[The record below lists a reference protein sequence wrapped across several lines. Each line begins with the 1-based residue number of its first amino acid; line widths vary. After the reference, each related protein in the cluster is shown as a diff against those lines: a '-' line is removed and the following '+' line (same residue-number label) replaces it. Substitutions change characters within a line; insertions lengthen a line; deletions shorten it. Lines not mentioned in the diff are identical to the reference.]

1 MGDAVIGASS
11 YLRAADEELLR
22 GLRERLERRRG
33 LREAGTRI
41 AAALVVVAGAAAF
54 LAVPSGRGTS
64 PWLLVSL
71 TAVYALASRVQ
82 FEVGTGVFVPTEVVF
97 VPMLL
102 LLPGNV
108 VPAAVVAAMVAAN
121 LPDAVRRRTSSITF
135 TAIVGSAAFA
145 FLPAAAALVLGEP
158 GARER
163 DWPLALVLLAAQF
176 VGDALTTAVR
186 DWAALGVRPSRLV
199 APLRWVFAVDALLA
213 PLGLAVAAA
222 ATTAPLA
229 VLLPA
234 SGLVVFRWF
243 ARERE
248 AAVSSSLELSSAYR
262 GTAHLLGDVVEADD
276 AYTGA
281 HSRAVV
287 EMTLALADR
296 LGLSAADRRL
306 AEFSALLHDVGKIRV
321 PNEIIRKPGALTP
334 AERAVVERHTLHGE
348 ALLSTVGALLADVG
362 RVVRSCHE
370 RWDGTGYPDGLAGDE
385 IPLVARIVG
394 CADAFD
400 AMASDRPYRA
410 ALPLPA
416 IVEELRRCSGSQFDP
431 QVVGHVLALL
441 EDDARWGRARVPGLR
456 SVA

>member
-1 MGDAVIGASS
+1 
-11 YLRAADEELLR
+11 
-22 GLRERLERRRG
+22 
-33 LREAGTRI
+33 
-41 AAALVVVAGAAAF
+41 
-54 LAVPSGRGTS
+54 
-64 PWLLVSL
+64 
-71 TAVYALASRVQ
+71 
-82 FEVGTGVFVPTEVVF
+82 
-97 VPMLL
+97 
-102 LLPGNV
+102 
-108 VPAAVVAAMVAAN
+108 
-121 LPDAVRRRTSSITF
+121 
-135 TAIVGSAAFA
+135 
-145 FLPAAAALVLGEP
+145 
-158 GARER
+158 
-163 DWPLALVLLAAQF
+163 
-176 VGDALTTAVR
+176 
-186 DWAALGVRPSRLV
+186 ALGVRPKDLV
-199 APLRWVFAVDALLA
+199 RPFRWVFTVDSLLA
-213 PLGLAVAAA
+213 PIGLAVAAA

-234 SGLVVFRWF
+234 SGLLVFRWF

-296 LGLSAADRRL
+296 LGLSPADRRL

-321 PNEIIRKPGALTP
+321 PNEIIRKPCALTP

-348 ALLSTVGALLADVG
+348 ALLSTVGGLLADVG

-370 RWDGTGYPDGLAGDE
+370 RWDGTGYPDGLAGED

-431 QVVGHVLALL
+431 QVVEQVLELL
-441 EDDARWGRARVPGLR
+441 EGESNPGRARVSALR
-456 SVA
+456 SAA

>member
-1 MGDAVIGASS
+1 MGDALIGAST
-11 YLRAADEELLR
+11 YLRPADEELLR
-22 GLRERLERRRG
+22 GLRDRLERGRG
-33 LREAGTRI
+33 QREAAARI
-41 AAALVVVAGAAAF
+41 VAALLVAAGAVAF
-54 LAVPSGRGTS
+54 LALPAGRGTS
-64 PWLLVSL
+64 LWLLVSL
-71 TAVYALASRVQ
+71 TAVYALASRVH
-82 FEVGTGVFVPTEVVF
+82 FEVGTGAFVPTEVVF

-102 LLPGNV
+102 LLPSRV

-121 LPDAVRRRTSSITF
+121 LPGAVRRRISWVTF

-145 FLPAAAALVLGEP
+145 FLPAAAALALGEP
-158 GARER
+158 GARQR
-163 DWPLALVLLAAQF
+163 DWPLVVLLLAAQF
-176 VGDALTTAVR
+176 AGDALTAAAR
-186 DWAALGVRPSRLV
+186 DWAALGVRPGRL
-199 APLRWVFAVDALLA
+199 APTLRWVFTVDALLA

-229 VLLPA
+229 VLLPV
-234 SGLVVFRWF
+234 SGLLVFRWF
-243 ARERE
+243 ARERQ
-248 AAVSSSLELSSAYR
+248 AAVTSSLELSSAYR

-287 EMTLALADR
+287 EMTLAVADQ
-296 LGLSAADRRL
+296 LGLSDADRRL

-321 PNEIIRKPGALTP
+321 PNEIIRKPGSLTP
-334 AERAVVERHTLHGE
+334 AERAVVERHTIHGE
-348 ALLSTVGALLADVG
+348 ALLSTVGGLLADVG

-370 RWDGTGYPDGLAGDE
+370 RWDGAGYPDGLAGEE

-416 IVEELRRCSGSQFDP
+416 IVDELRRCSGSQFDP
-431 QVVGHVLALL
+431 QIVEHVLSLL
-441 EDDARWGRARVPGLR
+441 ESDSHWGRARVSALR
-456 SVA
+456 SAA